1 MPIIQNWFDA
11 LVNEIRVQVELRS
24 CLDSVLHTLGWAW
37 AIREELCKWLTY
49 NEGKEVVRRWR
60 REGMLMFA
68 PPGAESGSEH
78 WAQLIEIKFA
88 KMNVEGCVVPEQL
101 KPTVVLTGTAEEGR
115 AGPPIGMMD
124 IGVSEKAYLCRIALP
139 GLRNNETRDGRVNIH
154 GVVTGGALKE
164 SSTAYEMKV
173 QQLCPPGQFT
183 ISFNLPGPVDPR
195 LASLNFRSDG
205 ILEIFVKCW
214 SYCLVLPG
222 LVLENSGDFDFDV
235 EEPLIIMNMLLHW
248 HALRLSQALEGLCA
262 NVLKLT
268 DAVLGYSWVMGIARS
283 LGSRIAPKPEGM
295 FE

>member
-24 CLDSVLHTLGWAW
+24 SLDSVLHTLGWAW

-68 PPGAESGSEH
+68 PPGADSGGEH

-139 GLRNNETRDGRVNIH
+139 GLRNNENRDGRVNIH

-173 QQLCPPGQFT
+173 QQLCPP
-183 ISFNLPGPVDPR
+183 
-195 LASLNFRSDG
+195 A
-205 ILEIFVKCW
+205 EFVKCW

-222 LVLENSGDFDFDV
+222 LVLENSGDYDFDV
-235 EEPLIIMNMLLHW
+235 EEPLIIMNSEESMLLLHW

-295 FE
+295 FG

>member
-1 MPIIQNWFDA
+1 
-11 LVNEIRVQVELRS
+11 
-24 CLDSVLHTLGWAW
+24 
-37 AIREELCKWLTY
+37 
-49 NEGKEVVRRWR
+49 
-60 REGMLMFA
+60 
-68 PPGAESGSEH
+68 
-78 WAQLIEIKFA
+78 
-88 KMNVEGCVVPEQL
+88 MNVEACVVPEQL

-139 GLRNNETRDGRVNIH
+139 GLRNNENNFTCDIQRDGRVNIH

-195 LASLNFRSDG
+195 LASLNFR
-205 ILEIFVKCW
+205 LQFVKCW

-235 EEPLIIMNMLLHW
+235 EEPLIIMN
-248 HALRLSQALEGLCA
+248 SEE
-262 NVLKLT
+262 
-268 DAVLGYSWVMGIARS
+268 SIAAT
-283 LGSRIAPKPEGM
+283 LAC
-295 FE
+295 FEAFSSFRRPVCKCSETH

>member
-1 MPIIQNWFDA
+1 MPA
-11 LVNEIRVQVELRS
+11 GPRVLDVTLIS
-24 CLDSVLHTLGWAW
+24 C
-37 AIREELCKWLTY
+37 
-49 NEGKEVVRRWR
+49 
-60 REGMLMFA
+60 
-68 PPGAESGSEH
+68 EH

-139 GLRNNETRDGRVNIH
+139 GLRNNENNFTCDIQRDGRVNIH

-205 ILEIFVKCW
+205 ILEIVIFK
-214 SYCLVLPG
+214 P
-222 LVLENSGDFDFDV
+222 
-235 EEPLIIMNMLLHW
+235 
-248 HALRLSQALEGLCA
+248 
-262 NVLKLT
+262 
-268 DAVLGYSWVMGIARS
+268 RS
-283 LGSRIAPKPEGM
+283 TV
-295 FE
+295 